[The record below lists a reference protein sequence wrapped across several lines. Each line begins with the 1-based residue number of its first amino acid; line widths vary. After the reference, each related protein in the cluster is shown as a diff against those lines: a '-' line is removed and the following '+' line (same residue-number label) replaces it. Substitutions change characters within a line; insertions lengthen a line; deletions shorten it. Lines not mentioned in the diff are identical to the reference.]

1 MDDVLIIYLVMTGL
15 AGLLAAISIWTPRK
29 SWLKFTALV
38 TTSLFLPA
46 AYLGLVHLLSRPKP
60 ADLEWLHRQLPQATV
75 ISARMAENQGIYLWL
90 ELEGVEEPRAYALPW
105 SQELARQIHQAQRA
119 AEKRGSAVKMAKPF
133 QRSLDNREKKFFAA
147 PQEPL
152 PAKQPMVQNPMEF
165 QNRSS
170 RDSLLTAPDR
180 PEASNLPFIRPTP
193 SRPQR

>member
-105 SQELARQIHQAQRA
+105 SQELARQIHQAF
-119 AEKRGSAVKMAKPF
+119 V
-133 QRSLDNREKKFFAA
+133 L
-147 PQEPL
+147 
-152 PAKQPMVQNPMEF
+152 
-165 QNRSS
+165 
-170 RDSLLTAPDR
+170 
-180 PEASNLPFIRPTP
+180 
-193 SRPQR
+193 